1 MKKTQAKGWASLL
14 FSFVFT
20 TVFASQSA
28 LAAGETITGG
38 IVPAGGSSGT
48 VGSSTS
54 VTTQSHEPITV
65 IHTILTLT
73 SGWNVFS
80 TPKLLSGIGFSNGGT
95 GISFYQLEGGSW
107 TGTTIAANTTNIKP
121 LEGFLINNTT
131 DASVSLYL
139 SYTTGTLSAGQKIF
153 TKSLSTGWNVLGV
166 ADSSL
171 LQNQTDFTEVA
182 VQTQL
187 ASLSGDYSNAIDW
200 TDTGFDGGDNTLT
213 IDQLTQI
220 TSSDVTDTTE
230 KFEEFKSYAIF
241 VKQGGGSYAGSQP

>member
-1 MKKTQAKGWASLL
+1 MQYTYVKGWI
-14 FSFVFT
+14 SFVLSFVIAF
-20 TVFASQSA
+20 VFAGQSVF
-28 LAAGETITGG
+28 AAGETITGG
-38 IVPAGGSSGT
+38 VVTVTGSSGT

-54 VTTQSHEPITV
+54 ITTQSHEPITV
-65 IHTILTLT
+65 IHTALTLT

-95 GISFYQLEGGSW
+95 GLSFYQLEGGTW
-107 TGTTIAANTTNIKP
+107 TGTTIAANTTNVKP

-131 DASVSLYL
+131 SSSVTMNL

-153 TKSLSTGWNVLGV
+153 TKSVTAGWNILGV
-166 ADSSL
+166 ADTSL

-182 VQTQL
+182 VLTQL
-187 ASLSGDYSNAIDW
+187 NSLSGDYSNAIDW
-200 TDTGFDGGDNTLT
+200 TDATFDGGDNSLA
-213 IDQLTQI
+213 IDQLKQI

-241 VKQGGGSYAGSQP
+241 IKQGGGSYAGSQP